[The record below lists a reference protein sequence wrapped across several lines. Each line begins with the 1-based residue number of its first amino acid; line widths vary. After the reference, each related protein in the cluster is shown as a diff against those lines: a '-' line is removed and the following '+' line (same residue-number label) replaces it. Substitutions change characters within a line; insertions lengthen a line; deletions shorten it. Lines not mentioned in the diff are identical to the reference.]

1 MTSDEKHENQ
11 ENKDIQSNTL
21 DQETRANSN
30 STERTDTEKVEK
42 TEQQTTNENLE
53 AESDTELPPKP
64 EGKQSLKP
72 NKLKDMNMSARAP
85 STCTM
90 LANWNR
96 PIFRQV

>member
-42 TEQQTTNENLE
+42 NRTANNE
-53 AESDTELPPKP
+53 
-64 EGKQSLKP
+64 
-72 NKLKDMNMSARAP
+72 
-85 STCTM
+85 
-90 LANWNR
+90 
-96 PIFRQV
+96 